1 MLILAD
7 MFARNK
13 DAVICDL
20 AETYHIYDYTELP
33 CSRVALFAVGLRENS
48 RIKTMMSN
56 MKYSLD
62 TTMLASILDRLSILV
77 WFNTE
82 DGRKGINR
90 PTMITDKFYILDK
103 RKDSDIIAFDT
114 PEEYERYR
122 QLVLEKG

>member
-1 MLILAD
+1 

-20 AETYHIYDYTELP
+20 AETYNIYDYKELP
-33 CSRVALFAVGLRENS
+33 CSKVALFAVGLRENS

-56 MKYSLD
+56 IKYSLD
-62 TTMLASILDRLSILV
+62 TTMLAAVLDRLSVLV

-90 PTMITDKFYILDK
+90 PAMITDKLYISDK
-103 RKDSDIIAFDT
+103 KEDSDIVAFDT
-114 PEEYERYR
+114 PAEYERYR
-122 QLVLEKG
+122 RLIMEKGE

>member
-1 MLILAD
+1 
-7 MFARNK
+7 MFARDK

-20 AETYHIYDYTELP
+20 AETYKIYDYKELP
-33 CSRVALFAVGLRENS
+33 CSKVALFAVGLRENS

-62 TTMLASILDRLSILV
+62 TTMLAAVLDRLSVLV

-90 PTMITDKFYILDK
+90 PAMITDKLYISDK
-103 RKDSDIIAFDT
+103 KEDSDIVAFDT
-114 PEEYERYR
+114 PAEYERYR
-122 QLVLEKG
+122 RLIMEKGE

>member
-1 MLILAD
+1 
-7 MFARNK
+7 MFARDK

-20 AETYHIYDYTELP
+20 AETYKIYDYKELP
-33 CSRVALFAVGLRENS
+33 CSKVALFAVGLRENS

-62 TTMLASILDRLSILV
+62 TTMLAAVLDRLSVLV

-90 PTMITDKFYILDK
+90 PAMITDKLYISDK
-103 RKDSDIIAFDT
+103 KEDSDIVAFDT
-114 PEEYERYR
+114 SAEYERYR
-122 QLVLEKG
+122 RLIMEKGE